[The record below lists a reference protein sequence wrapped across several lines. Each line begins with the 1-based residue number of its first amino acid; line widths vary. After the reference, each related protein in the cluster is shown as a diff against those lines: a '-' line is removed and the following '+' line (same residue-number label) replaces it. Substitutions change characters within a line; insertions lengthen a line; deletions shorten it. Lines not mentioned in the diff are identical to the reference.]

1 MKLTRLELSG
11 FKSFADGTELAF
23 EDGITAI
30 VGPNGCGKSNISD
43 AVRWVLGE
51 QRARLLRSARMDDV
65 IFQGSVKRRPINV
78 ADVALVFD
86 NSDGVLPIS
95 YHEVVIMRRISRSG
109 QSDYL
114 INQSEVRLRDVAD
127 LLQGTGLGSDA
138 GVVIE
143 AQMIDRLLS
152 ERAEERRSLFE
163 EAAGIGLYRDRKAST
178 ERRLE
183 RTGADLQRLDDLIG
197 EVHTQVRSL
206 SRQRGKA
213 ERHRQFSEQRFAIVM
228 TATRRELEAFD
239 ARHAEL
245 QQHREAIQV
254 RIPEARRTIAERERR
269 REMRVQERGAAE
281 ARRTE
286 LERRLGATRVELERL
301 EGDMNLAVERLEHL
315 SSRRTR
321 AIEERAQ
328 AEAKAQQAAREL
340 EAAAAER
347 QAAATARASVQTELD
362 LRTASEDEARRR
374 LQQQRERVREL
385 EGALQRTAENSRAL
399 SGERTALDGE
409 LEELGRQHAE
419 AEERL
424 RVAEQEHGT
433 AREVLE
439 AARSALAARER
450 EEREAGAELERARH
464 ALVAAREHEAAVR
477 VERREVEESIAQL
490 SARREALAEL
500 ERKREGMAPATRALL
515 AAREEFG
522 EGAILGP
529 LSDFLSLTPAEARVT
544 ERLLADWLQAVLV
557 RDEATVEAV
566 TAWHARANPG
576 PLVLLPTEP
585 GPSVAPGVAPLELS
599 VTAPAQ
605 TWVRALLSGNRAQDP
620 EGRLVRRANGA
631 VFLPGSE
638 TTGPLSRRAELDD
651 LGRQLDE
658 ANRRLGDLTGRA
670 QQAAEAHSQAERAL
684 EAAAEHST
692 RARAALRE
700 AQGASD
706 EASRHLHRAE
716 RERAEATQAVARLR
730 ERRSERQARRQA
742 VTEEQTA
749 GEAERTRLGEEL
761 ATQQAVLT
769 DLESMQEAARERRV
783 HWQVE
788 EAQVSAR
795 ERSAIEREERARQ
808 ALDEA
813 RASGERLTTELADIE
828 GSTGSLTR
836 QRGEWTDTL
845 GERRVAVQEM
855 EEATREAETA
865 VAAAAEILQ
874 AEERGL
880 EEARA
885 EADRLNEELHHLELE
900 LTEAAGRRRGLTERV
915 EAEWHKPFEALLA
928 EAPEV
933 EGELETLRREAEELA
948 RELEQMGPVNPL
960 AVQEHAEEKERLE
973 FLQSQREDLVAAR
986 NSLQQ
991 ALREIDVTAR
1001 EMFLETFAAVRE
1013 NFRSVFTTLFEGGE
1027 CDVRLADENAPLE
1040 SDIVIQAA
1048 PRGKRIQRIHLLSS
1062 GERALVAISLLF
1074 SIYLTKPAPFC
1085 LLDEVDAP
1093 LDDANVMRFVR
1104 LLEEFKDETQF
1115 IVITHNPRTMQV
1127 ADAVYGVTMQEPGV
1141 STIVGVRLGAAAQ
1154 TGT

>member
-1 MKLTRLELSG
+1 MKLSRLELSG
-11 FKSFADGTELAF
+11 FKSFADATELAF

-51 QRARLLRSARMDDV
+51 QRARLLRSARMDEV
-65 IFQGSVKRRPINV
+65 IFQGSVKRRPINL
-78 ADVALVFD
+78 ADVSLVFDNSDGVLPISYLVFD

-95 YHEVVIMRRISRSG
+95 YHEVVLMRRISRSG

-197 EVHTQVRSL
+197 EVQTQVRSL
-206 SRQRGKA
+206 ARQRGKA
-213 ERHRQFSEQRFAIVM
+213 ERHHQLAEQRFAIVM
-228 TATRRELEAFD
+228 SLTRRELEAFD
-239 ARHAEL
+239 TRHADL
-245 QQHREAIQV
+245 QQRREALQV
-254 RIPEARRTIAERERR
+254 RIPESKQALAEREKR
-269 REMRVQERGAAE
+269 RETRVQERGAAE
-281 ARRTE
+281 ARRAE
-286 LERRLGATRVELERL
+286 LERRLGETRVELERL

-321 AIEERAQ
+321 AVEERAQ
-328 AEAKAQQAAREL
+328 SEAKAQQAAREL
-340 EAAAAER
+340 EAAAEER
-347 QAAATARASVQTELD
+347 QAAAAARQSVQTELD
-362 LRTASEDEARRR
+362 LRTASEDEARQR
-374 LQQQRERVREL
+374 LHQQREQVREL
-385 EGALQRTAENSRAL
+385 ETSLQRTAESSRAL
-399 SGERTALDGE
+399 SGEATALDGE
-409 LEELGRQHAE
+409 LEELGRQQGE

-424 RVAEQEHGT
+424 RVAEQEYAT
-433 AREVLE
+433 ARDTLE
-439 AARSALAARER
+439 SARAALTARER
-450 EEREAGAELERARH
+450 EEREAAAEVERARH
-464 ALVAAREHEAAVR
+464 SLAAAREHEAAVR

-500 ERKREGMAPATRALL
+500 ERKREGMAPAARALL

-529 LSDFLSLTPAEARVT
+529 LSDYLSLSQEEARVT

-557 RDEATVEAV
+557 RDEGTVEAV

-576 PLVLLPTEP
+576 PLVLLPVEP
-585 GPSVAPGVAPLELS
+585 GPAVPSGAPPLELR
-599 VTAPAQ
+599 VTAPAER
-605 TWVRALLSGNRAQDP
+605 WVAALLSGNRAQDT

-631 VFLPGSE
+631 VYLPGAE
-638 TTGPLSRRAELDD
+638 ATGPLSRRAELED
-651 LGRQLDE
+651 LSRQLDD
-658 ANRRLGDLTGRA
+658 ANQRLGELTQRA

-684 EAAAEHST
+684 ETATEHSNT
-692 RARAALRE
+692 ARGGLRE

-706 EASRHLHRAE
+706 DASRHLHRAE
-716 RERAEATQAVARLR
+716 RERTEADQAVTRLR
-730 ERRSERQARRQA
+730 ERASERQARRQA
-742 VTEEQTA
+742 VTEEQAA
-749 GEAERTRLGEEL
+749 GEAARTRLAEDL
-761 ATQQAVLT
+761 HTQQTALADV
-769 DLESMQEAARERRV
+769 ESMQEAARERRV

-795 ERSAIEREERARQ
+795 EQAAVEREERASH
-808 ALDEA
+808 ALSEA
-813 RASGERLTTELADIE
+813 RTTSEQLTRELSDIE
-828 GSTGSLTR
+828 GNTGSLTQ

-865 VAAAAEILQ
+865 VTAAADILE
-874 AEERGL
+874 AEERAL
-880 EEARA
+880 EQARA
-885 EADRLNEELHHLELE
+885 DAHRLNEELHHLELE
-900 LTEAAGRRRGLTERV
+900 LTEAAGRRRALTERV
-915 EAEWHKPFEALLA
+915 EAEWHKPFDTLLA
-928 EAPEV
+928 EAPQA
-933 EGELETLRREAEELA
+933 EGEIETLRQEAEHLA
-948 RELEQMGPVNPL
+948 RELEQMAPVNPL

-973 FLQSQREDLVAAR
+973 FLQGQRDDVVAAR
-986 NSLQQ
+986 TSLQQ
-991 ALREIDVTAR
+991 ALREIDQTAR
-1001 EMFLETFAAVRE
+1001 DMFLETFTAVRE

-1048 PRGKRIQRIHLLSS
+1048 PRGKRIQRIHL
-1062 GERALVAISLLF
+1062 
-1074 SIYLTKPAPFC
+1074 
-1085 LLDEVDAP
+1085 EVDAP

-1141 STIVGVRLGAAAQ
+1141 STIVGVRLGHAAQ